1 MIHLS
6 ALLYD
11 PLGHVM
17 LDDLPSSEL
26 DAITRRVGRAQTLG
40 GGVSITDGGHSAGDR
55 TFLVR
60 WKVRSESELRKVQ
73 RMVRMYTMLTVSTR
87 EGVFSAAPRS
97 IRTRSGQGELDLL
110 VKEQLA

>member
-1 MIHLS
+1 MIQLS
-6 ALLYD
+6 APLYD
-11 PLGHVM
+11 PLGHVR

-26 DAITRRVGRAQTLG
+26 DAITRRVGRAQTLD

-60 WKVRSESELRKVQ
+60 WKVHSESEYRKVQ
-73 RMVRMYTMLTVSTR
+73 RMVSLYTLLTVSTR

-97 IRTRSGQGELDLL
+97 IRTQSGQGVLELL